1 MCLYFQDLRERT
13 VALVSITLLRSA
25 SVTLSLLHSRRPG
38 FLLLT
43 GDGEAVLGTEAV
55 SAFLPVNLP

>member
-1 MCLYFQDLRERT
+1 M
-13 VALVSITLLRSA
+13 ALVSITLLRSA